1 MTTNFKMKELMDQFQ
16 VSEDTLRYNEKMGP
30 LPPVARKNNGHR
42 IYNNSHKEALL
53 MIKCL
58 KKAGMSLQE
67 LKPIIQLQLDESN
80 ISNIEW
86 YDRLYDYQ
94 KKTDQQLKE
103 LQEIK
108 DMIELKLQTGQ
119 KFGHNFLPLE
129 TQT

>member
-1 MTTNFKMKELMDQFQ
+1 MTTTFKMKELMEQLQ
-16 VSEDTLRYNEKMGP
+16 VSEDTLRYYEKIGL

-53 MIKCL
+53 MIRCL

-67 LKPIIQLQLDESN
+67 LKPIIQLQLDESS
-80 ISNIEW
+80 ISDIKW

-94 KKTDQQLKE
+94 KKIDQQMQE

-108 DMIELKLQTGQ
+108 DMIELKLLTGQ

-129 TQT
+129 S

>member
-16 VSEDTLRYNEKMGP
+16 ISEDTLRYYEKMGL

-58 KKAGMSLQE
+58 KKAGMSLKE

-80 ISNIEW
+80 ISNNEW
-86 YDRLYDYQ
+86 YDRLYNYQ
-94 KKTDQQLKE
+94 KKIDQQLQE

-119 KFGHNFLPLE
+119 KFGHKFLPLE
-129 TQT
+129 THT

>member
-1 MTTNFKMKELMDQFQ
+1 MK
-16 VSEDTLRYNEKMGP
+16 TLLTQP
-30 LPPVARKNNGHR
+30 
-42 IYNNSHKEALL
+42 
-53 MIKCL
+53 
-58 KKAGMSLQE
+58 MSLKE

-94 KKTDQQLKE
+94 KKIDQQLKE